1 MTLRLR
7 PYQLDTLERCRAA
20 YRAGARRVILQLST
34 GGGKTICASVM
45 CRNSTAIGLRVL
57 YVVHRD
63 SIIRQTAKALKAAGV
78 TVADLRAGDAVKPIL
93 PGTVLLAS
101 AQTLA
106 RRDAPDFDFGVWD
119 ESHTF
124 YKLQQKVQGDKRW
137 ILLTAT
143 PSLTSGEPL
152 SAIADVIVQ
161 GPSDVLL
168 TEAGHLVPIVAYLA
182 ETPDLHNVP
191 KRRGDYEP
199 GALQKAYQ
207 ATRLVGKA
215 GEAMAKH
222 GRVDGRWLRTM
233 VYCAG
238 VAHSKQVCAELV
250 ALGCRAVHIDG
261 ETPADVRAVYYADLA
276 AQRIDA
282 ICNYG
287 VAIEGLDIPE
297 IECIAAFRAMGS
309 LPDFLQ
315 SIGRGR
321 RPSAGKTHC
330 VYIDAGGNCYRHGWP
345 TAPRVW
351 TLAGKARLVK
361 IGGLSTCK
369 ACLAIYP
376 TAPACPRC
384 GAVPVV
390 KPRRGPQTARGELVC
405 MDQERFSKA
414 ELARQAKAARPPKGP
429 TKAQI
434 DAWGKEASRWC
445 PARPVPAWAMADES
459 LWRGLEKTRIV
470 NGHSLGDGS
479 QTHPGWTAVAWRRI
493 KSR

>member
-1 MTLRLR
+1 
-7 PYQLDTLERCRAA
+7 
-20 YRAGARRVILQLST
+20 
-34 GGGKTICASVM
+34 M
-45 CRNSTAIGLRVL
+45 CRNATAKASRVL

-78 TVADLRAGDAVKPIL
+78 TVADLRAGDAAKAIE

-106 RRDAPDFDFGVWD
+106 RREVPEFDFGIRD
-119 ESHTF
+119 EGHTF
-124 YKLQQKVQGDKRW
+124 YKQQKQIQGDKRW
-137 ILLTAT
+137 LILTAT

-152 SAIADVIVQ
+152 SAIADCIVQ
-161 GPSDVLL
+161 GPSDDAL
-168 TEAGHLVPIVAYLA
+168 TAEGHLVPIVAYLA
-182 ETPDLHNVP
+182 ESPDLHDVP

-222 GRVDGRWLRTM
+222 GRNGNRWLRTM

-238 VAHSKQVCAELV
+238 VAHSRQVCAELQ

-261 ETPADVRAVYYADLA
+261 ETPAEARAVYYADLA
-276 AQRIDA
+276 SQRIDA

-345 TAPRVW
+345 AAPRQW
-351 TLAGKARLVK
+351 TLDGKARLVK

-376 TAPACPRC
+376 AAPVCPRC

-390 KPRRGPQTARGELVC
+390 KPRRGPQTAHGDLVC
-405 MDQERFSKA
+405 MDRAEFSKA
-414 ELARQAKAARPPKGP
+414 ALERWAKAESKD
-429 TKAQI
+429 T
-434 DAWGKEASRWC
+434 
-445 PARPVPAWAMADES
+445 PARDCPAWATADEG
-459 LWRGLEKTRIV
+459 LWRGLERRRQRE
-470 NGHSLGDGS
+470 GYALGDG
-479 QTHPGWTAVAWRRI
+479 TPAHPGWTAVQWWRIHAR
-493 KSR
+493 RG